1 MEAEAEAAEVQV
13 VVLVGK
19 RVAEAEAEME
29 VEAGV
34 QRMEMGFVEQ
44 TQDGLAV
51 DRAENPEIQV
61 RKL

>member
-1 MEAEAEAAEVQV
+1 VQV

-19 RVAEAEAEME
+19 KVQEAEAEME

-51 DRAENPEIQV
+51 DRAGNPEIQV